1 MLNLREDDY
10 VNENSET
17 DLIPEIYLLF
27 TNNFL
32 KLFEDIIKLLEKN
45 NTTCVDLRVFSVM
58 DMLLTKLIQ
67 RKGRNKCSL
76 ESIKAD
82 LLIKLITR
90 ERISSFYAFCG
101 GYK

>member
-17 DLIPEIYLLF
+17 DLIPEIYQLF

-67 RKGRNKCSL
+67 RKGKRFYGFIVKT
-76 ESIKAD
+76 
-82 LLIKLITR
+82 KL
-90 ERISSFYAFCG
+90 
-101 GYK
+101 

>member
-32 KLFEDIIKLLEKN
+32 KLFEDIKLLEKN
-45 NTTCVDLRVFSVM
+45 NTTCVDLRVFSRAGPIPEFQIPIPI
-58 DMLLTKLIQ
+58 L
-67 RKGRNKCSL
+67 R
-76 ESIKAD
+76 
-82 LLIKLITR
+82 
-90 ERISSFYAFCG
+90 Y
-101 GYK
+101 

>member
-1 MLNLREDDY
+1 MLNLREDNY

-45 NTTCVDLRVFSVM
+45 YTTCVD
-58 DMLLTKLIQ
+58 
-67 RKGRNKCSL
+67 
-76 ESIKAD
+76 
-82 LLIKLITR
+82 
-90 ERISSFYAFCG
+90 
-101 GYK
+101 